1 MESEIH
7 FQKTEEELN
16 NHTDNLVKELMNK
29 LNFSNEF
36 EKRSIPMESLL
47 DLANRNN
54 KSYIRTNNLVFKN
67 F

>member
-7 FQKTEEELN
+7 YQKTEEELN

-29 LNFSNEF
+29 FNFSNEF
-36 EKRSIPMESLL
+36 DMRSIPMESLL

-54 KSYIRTNNLVFKN
+54 KSYLRTNNLVF
-67 F
+67 